1 MSLLFNKIIISL
13 CIFSKISSRE
23 IVSIPF
29 TSYFNHKTKTNI
41 STMDDLSKSNLCAKI
56 LIGDPSHEIYAF
68 LSVHHSYFSIS
79 TSKNIKNIN
88 DFQSHYNIVKSNT
101 FKNISTGKRFLL
113 DTNYDSIATE
123 KFKLNM
129 FNYKKNKY

>member
-29 TSYFNHKTKTNI
+29 TSYFNHKTKTKI

-68 LSVHHSYFSIS
+68 LSIHHSYFLY
-79 TSKNIKNIN
+79 
-88 DFQSHYNIVKSNT
+88 F
-101 FKNISTGKRFLL
+101 
-113 DTNYDSIATE
+113 
-123 KFKLNM
+123 
-129 FNYKKNKY
+129 